1 MVRNASQGVIGISER
16 NPHYF
21 QYRGKEI
28 LLITSAELYGAVI
41 NKKFDY
47 KIYLD
52 TLAAYG
58 FNYTRI
64 YPGAFV
70 EKNDMFGGNVTLAPE
85 DALIVPWARSD
96 EPGYIGGGNKFDLN
110 KWDPAY
116 FARLRDFLSEAERRG
131 IIVEMCFFN
140 AQYPHCVEYSPLYKS
155 SNIQGIGSDDD
166 KVFQY
171 RDDPGIFGAQLSYV
185 EKLITETNDF
195 DNLIYEFID
204 EPTLFR
210 SNAHK
215 AYNWISALI
224 DRAVEAEDKL
234 PKKHMLAQQLE
245 IGVDYADDDRIALIV
260 TQYVGVASRQIGGVV
275 ALNSMYRYGK
285 PIEINESGYV
295 PVWFQEHIEEV
306 SRIEAWEF
314 MIGGGA
320 AYNQLNGYFLPSN
333 PSGDHE
339 MNHKIMRG
347 LKRLRTFLEGF
358 EFAKMT
364 RDNHIVSKV
373 SIGASVNVIAEKGK
387 QYAMYM
393 HHSFPNFGKLYQYY
407 YDPNFG
413 EFEPTLTIKI
423 EKGGYTVTFVDP
435 ATLDEIG
442 RAKIS
447 SDGGDLKLVCPRYH
461 LDLAVKI
468 ISDDKEEK

>member
-245 IGVDYADDDRIALIV
+245 FGIDFCDDDRLAIITSQYIEVGTRQVGGILALDNV
-260 TQYVGVASRQIGGVV
+260 YC
-275 ALNSMYRYGK
+275 NEK
-285 PIEINESGYV
+285 PIEMNETAFV
-295 PVWFQEHIEEV
+295 NVWYTTEMIA
-306 SRIEAWEF
+306 RTRLEAWEF
-314 MIGGGA
+314 MVGGGA
-320 AYNQLNGYFLPSN
+320 AFNQLNGYFTVAN
-333 PSGDHE
+333 PGGE
-339 MNHKIMRG
+339 NELNHKVLAG
-347 LKRLRTFLEGF
+347 LRDLRTFMEGF
-358 EFAKMT
+358 DYAAMT
-364 RDNHIVSKV
+364 RDLETVQGI
-373 SIGASVNVIAEKGK
+373 SIPANINVISEKGK
-387 QYAMYM
+387 RYVMYM
-393 HHSFPNFGKLYQYY
+393 HHSHLNYGEYHGTYY
-407 YDPNFG
+407 VPAYG
-413 EFEPTLTIKI
+413 EYAPVIAMRLPE
-423 EKGGYTVTFVDP
+423 GAYTVTFIEP
-435 ATLDEIG
+435 ETLRVIEE
-442 RAKIS
+442 RRLVC
-447 SDGGDLKLVCPRYH
+447 GGGETELACPRYA
-461 LDLAVKI
+461 LDIAVKI
-468 ISDDKEEK
+468 TAAEE